1 MNVFLSLM
9 HKESI
14 SFWRSRK
21 WIWMPVV
28 FMLLS
33 VMQPLT
39 LYFMEDILKMGGGL
53 PEGTVFQ
60 MPVPT
65 GGEVLASVLSQLNT
79 IGVLLIIVSVMGAIA
94 EERKS
99 GSLTF
104 LLVRPVSAIQIILA
118 KTMAHSFLLVL
129 SFAGGYL
136 LSCYYTA
143 ILFEQPGW
151 FSVLESMGYYSLY
164 IVFVAC
170 IVIFIGSISERSGP
184 IAIGSA
190 LFAGGLS
197 LVSGWFSDALS
208 WSPARLSHYASAAV
222 TGTGDMEGAAAC
234 VAVTV
239 LLIAILQF
247 GSAYFVKKRS
257 A

>member
-1 MNVFLSLM
+1 M
-9 HKESI
+9 
-14 SFWRSRK
+14 
-21 WIWMPVV
+21 
-28 FMLLS
+28 
-33 VMQPLT
+33 
-39 LYFMEDILKMGGGL
+39 
-53 PEGTVFQ
+53 
-60 MPVPT
+60 
-65 GGEVLASVLSQLNT
+65 
-79 IGVLLIIVSVMGAIA
+79 
-94 EERKS
+94 
-99 GSLTF
+99 
-104 LLVRPVSAIQIILA
+104 
-118 KTMAHSFLLVL
+118 
-129 SFAGGYL
+129 

-143 ILFEQPGW
+143 ILFEPPDW
-151 FSVLESMGYYSLY
+151 LSVFESMGFYSLY

-170 IVIFIGSISERSGP
+170 TVIFVGSISDRSGP

-239 LLIAILQF
+239 VLIAILQF